1 VRGPSLRGQHPLTP
15 EAGARG
21 VKWSIDVI
29 TADEKRFQHRMQ
41 RIEELVQEIEK
52 LPDPA
57 AQGLARELVQ
67 ALMDV
72 HGAGLAA
79 MLELAAAA
87 GPAGRNL
94 IDVFADNGMV
104 ASLLL
109 LYGLHPE
116 DLAVR
121 VRRALEKVR
130 PYLQSHGGNVEL
142 LGVEGS
148 TVRLRMEGS
157 CQGCPSSA
165 VTLKQSIE
173 EAIYEAAPDVTAI
186 LVEGETRGSAP
197 TPSGMVSLPLVDART
212 AFP

>member
-1 VRGPSLRGQHPLTP
+1 VT
-15 EAGARG
+15 
-21 VKWSIDVI
+21 

-94 IDVFADNGMV
+94 IDAFAANGMV

-116 DLAVR
+116 DLTVR

-165 VTLKQSIE
+165 LTLKQRIE

-186 LVEGETRGSAP
+186 LVEGETRGP
-197 TPSGMVSLPLVDART
+197 TPPPSGMVSLPLVDART